1 MQTGEP
7 VERILRWRLALAE
20 ATAPPP
26 PGATQLLALA
36 RPWWEQWPARYRA
49 QVERLLAM
57 PLAYGYAMVAPDGA
71 GRGHAL
77 AVLVA
82 RVARGEERETY
93 ARVLYVNVRDGRLRM
108 RIELDAA
115 PVGEDAPGDGAG
127 ALETFEATFVGD
139 VGDAG
144 DGDGARGDTR
154 PLLAGTAELAQNG
167 EYRLEAEL
175 PDALAVRWTTLR
187 ATDRMPFRLILRP
200 PWTHA

>member
-26 PGATQLLALA
+26 PSATRLLALA

-71 GRGHAL
+71 ARGHAL
-77 AVLVA
+77 AVLI
-82 RVARGEERETY
+82 ARGDERETY
-93 ARVLYVNVRDGRLRM
+93 ARVLYVSVRDGRLRM

-115 PVGEDAPGDGAG
+115 PAGEDAPGDVADV
-127 ALETFEATFVGD
+127 FEATFVGD
-139 VGDAG
+139 ADDAR
-144 DGDGARGDTR
+144 DVTQ